1 MKTPPAGKKTS
12 DTKGTPRLFS
22 KILVANRGE
31 IALRVMRTSRE
42 LGIKTVAIHSPQDA
56 KAPHVRFA
64 DEAYLL
70 GNESSSSNYLNI
82 PAIVELAQK
91 TGADAVHPGYGFLSE
106 RSEFATALGK
116 AGVKFIGPPPK
127 PIDVLG
133 DKVAS
138 KVAARKA
145 GVPVVPGKDEFVSTL
160 AEAKEVVKLTG
171 YPVIIKAAFGGG
183 GMGMQVVLSEGELE
197 TALAATQRQA
207 KAAFGRGE
215 VFIEKFI
222 TRPRHIEFQFLADE
236 HGNVVHFGERECS
249 VQRRHQ
255 KLIEEAPSPA
265 LKAEDRVSVGAAVCK
280 LAKDVGYWNAGTA
293 EFLFDVDAG
302 GKLYFNEVNTR
313 LQVEHPVTEQ
323 VYGIDLVREQIRI
336 AAGEPLGYDQAW
348 VDARRRGWALECR
361 INAEDPKNK
370 FMPTPGHIH
379 RHIPPNGNGV
389 RVDTYLYSG
398 FTVPSSYDSMVAKLI
413 TYGADRPEA
422 IRKMRRALA
431 EYDLGNLV
439 TNRELHQVIFEDE
452 AFCAGDM
459 TTRFLDERKIL
470 DRLMGVEEAASEDA
484 KRKLAALA
492 AALAHEPGGIDSLVL
507 KNYTVRQSTA
517 KNVGVDE
524 FGRRRLSAWGRRGR
538 YEGQGR
544 NS

>member
-1 MKTPPAGKKTS
+1 MKPQSANGVSKP
-12 DTKGTPRLFS
+12 LFK

-31 IALRVMRTSRE
+31 IALRVMRTARE
-42 LGIKTVAIHSPQDA
+42 LGIQTVAIHSPQDA
-56 KAPHVRFA
+56 KAPHVKFA

-70 GNESSSSNYLNI
+70 GTEVTATNYLNI
-82 PAIVELAQK
+82 PAIVELAQRV
-91 TGADAVHPGYGFLSE
+91 GADAVHPGYGFLSE
-106 RSEFATALGK
+106 RSEFATALAK
-116 AGVKFIGPPPK
+116 AGIKFIGPPPK
-127 PIDVLG
+127 PIDILG

-138 KVAARKA
+138 KIAARKA
-145 GVPVVPGKDEFVSTL
+145 GVPVVPGKDSFVSDL
-160 AEAKEVVKLTG
+160 KEAHEVVKLTG

-183 GMGMQVVLSEGELE
+183 GMGMQVVNSEAELA

-222 TRPRHIEFQFLADE
+222 QKPRHIEFQFLADE
-236 HGNVVHFGERECS
+236 HGHVVHYGERECS

-265 LKAEDRVSVGAAVCK
+265 LPADVREKVGKAVCQ

-293 EFLFDVDAG
+293 EFLYDVGDP
-302 GKLYFNEVNTR
+302 KNPQLYFNEVNTR

-323 VYGIDLVREQIRI
+323 VYGVDLVREQIRI

-348 VDARRRGWALECR
+348 VDARRRGWAIECR
-361 INAEDPKNK
+361 INAEDPKAK
-370 FMPTPGHIH
+370 FMPTPGHIT

-398 FTVPSSYDSMVAKLI
+398 FTVPSSYDSMVSKLI
-413 TYGADRPEA
+413 CYGADRPEA

-431 EYDLGNLV
+431 EYDLGSLV

-459 TTRFLDERKIL
+459 TTRFLDERHIL
-470 DRLMGVEEAASEDA
+470 DKLMGVEQAASEETKA
-484 KRKLAALA
+484 KLAALA
-492 AALAHEPGGIDSLVL
+492 AALAQEPGGIDSLVL

-524 FGRRRLSAWGRRGR
+524 YGRRRLSAWGRRGR

-544 NS
+544 GP

>member
-1 MKTPPAGKKTS
+1 M
-12 DTKGTPRLFS
+12 TKLFS

-31 IALRVMRTSRE
+31 IALRVLRTARE
-42 LGIKTVAIHSPQDA
+42 LGLPTVAIHSPQDA

-70 GNESSSSNYLNI
+70 GNESSASNYLNI
-82 PAIVELAQK
+82 PAIVELAQRV
-91 TGADAVHPGYGFLSE
+91 GADAVHPGYGFLSE
-106 RSEFATALGK
+106 RSEFARALAK
-116 AGVKFIGPPPK
+116 AGIKFIGPPPE

-138 KVAARKA
+138 KIAARKA
-145 GVPVVPGKDEFVSTL
+145 KVPVVPGKDEFVSTL
-160 AEAKEVVKLTG
+160 AEAKQVAQLTG
-171 YPVIIKAAFGGG
+171 YPLIIKAAFGGG
-183 GMGMQVVLSEGELE
+183 GMGMQVVPSESELAQ
-197 TALAATQRQA
+197 ALASTQRQA

-222 TRPRHIEFQFLADE
+222 TRPRHIEIQFLADE

-255 KLIEEAPSPA
+255 KLIEEAPSPVM
-265 LKAEDRVSVGAAVCK
+265 KPEDRIRVGASVCQ

-293 EFLFDVDAG
+293 EFLYEE
-302 GKLYFNEVNTR
+302 GKYYFNEVNTR

-336 AAGEPLGYDQAW
+336 AAGEPLGYDQKW
-348 VDARRRGWALECR
+348 VDARRRGWAIECR
-361 INAEDPKNK
+361 INAEDPRNN
-370 FMPTPGHIH
+370 FMPTPGHIN

-398 FTVPSSYDSMVAKLI
+398 FTVPATYDSMVAKLI
-413 TYGADRPEA
+413 AYGQDRPEA

-431 EYDLGNLV
+431 EYDLGSLV
-439 TNRELHQVIFEDE
+439 TNRELHQVVLADE
-452 AFCAGDM
+452 AFGAGDM
-459 TTRFLDERKIL
+459 TTRFLDERNIL
-470 DRLMGVEEAASEDA
+470 GKLMGAEEAASEET
-484 KRKLAALA
+484 RLRLAALA
-492 AALAHEPGGIDSLVL
+492 AALAHEPGGIDSMVQ
-507 KNYTVRQSTA
+507 KSYNFRQSAA

-524 FGRRRLSAWGRRGR
+524 YGRRKLSPWGRRGR
-538 YEGQGR
+538 YQAQGAG
-544 NS
+544 

>member
-1 MKTPPAGKKTS
+1 MKP
-12 DTKGTPRLFS
+12 LFR
-22 KILVANRGE
+22 KLLVANRGE
-31 IALRVMRTSRE
+31 IALRVMRTARE
-42 LGIKTVAIHSPQDA
+42 LDIATVAIHSPQDA
-56 KAPHVRFA
+56 KAPHVKFA

-70 GNESSSSNYLNI
+70 GNEASASNYLNI

-91 TGADAVHPGYGFLSE
+91 VGADAVHPGYGFLSE

-116 AGVKFIGPPPK
+116 AGVKFIGPPPR

-145 GVPVVPGKDEFVSTL
+145 GVPVVPGKDEFVATL
-160 AEAKEVVKLTG
+160 EEAKGVVGLTG

-183 GMGMQVVLSEGELE
+183 GMGMQVVGSEAELAS
-197 TALAATQRQA
+197 ALAQTQRQA

-215 VFIEKFI
+215 MFIEKFI
-222 TRPRHIEFQFLADE
+222 QRPRHIEIQFLADE
-236 HGNVVHFGERECS
+236 HGHVVHFGERECS

-255 KLIEEAPSPA
+255 KLIEEAPSPIV
-265 LKAEDRVSVGAAVCK
+265 KDEDRKRVGAAVCK

-293 EFLFDVDAG
+293 EFLYEDG
-302 GKLYFNEVNTR
+302 HYYFNEVNTR

-348 VDARRRGWALECR
+348 VDARRRGWAIECR
-361 INAEDPKNK
+361 INAEDPRHK
-370 FMPTPGHIH
+370 FLPTPGHIA

-398 FTVPSSYDSMVAKLI
+398 FTVPSTYDSMVAKLI
-413 TYGADRPEA
+413 CYGQDRPEA

-439 TNRELHQVIFEDE
+439 TNRELHEVIFRDE

-459 TTRFLDERKIL
+459 TTKFLEERRIL
-470 DRLMGVEEAASEDA
+470 DKLLGVEEEASEEA
-484 KRKLAALA
+484 KQKLAALA
-492 AALAHEPGGIDSLVL
+492 AALAQEPGGIDSMVL
-507 KNYTVRQSTA
+507 KSYAFKQSAA

-524 FGRRRLSAWGRRGR
+524 HGRRRLSPWGRRGR

-544 NS
+544 LA

>member
-1 MKTPPAGKKTS
+1 
-12 DTKGTPRLFS
+12 
-22 KILVANRGE
+22 
-31 IALRVMRTSRE
+31 
-42 LGIKTVAIHSPQDA
+42 
-56 KAPHVRFA
+56 
-64 DEAYLL
+64 
-70 GNESSSSNYLNI
+70 
-82 PAIVELAQK
+82 
-91 TGADAVHPGYGFLSE
+91 
-106 RSEFATALGK
+106 
-116 AGVKFIGPPPK
+116 
-127 PIDVLG
+127 VLG

-145 GVPVVPGKDEFVSTL
+145 GVPVVPGKDEFVATL
-160 AEAKEVVKLTG
+160 AEAKEVVQLTG

-183 GMGMQVVLSEGELE
+183 GMGMQVVHSEAELAA
-197 TALAATQRQA
+197 ALAATQRQA

-222 TRPRHIEFQFLADE
+222 QRPRHIEIQFLADE

-255 KLIEEAPSPA
+255 KLIEEAPSPVVRP
-265 LKAEDRVSVGAAVCK
+265 EDRARVGASVCQ

-293 EFLFDVDAG
+293 EFLYED
-302 GKLYFNEVNTR
+302 GKYYFNEVNTR

-336 AAGEPLGYDQAW
+336 AQGEPLGYDQAW
-348 VDARRRGWALECR
+348 VDARRRGWAIECR
-361 INAEDPKNK
+361 INAEDPRNQ
-370 FMPTPGHIH
+370 FMPTPGHIQ

-398 FTVPSSYDSMVAKLI
+398 FTVPSTYDSMVAKLI
-413 TYGADRPEA
+413 VYGQDRDEA
-422 IRKMRRALA
+422 IRKMRRALR

-439 TNRELHQVIFEDE
+439 TNRELHEVIFRDE

-470 DRLMGVEEAASEDA
+470 ARLMGVEDAASEET
-484 KRKLAALA
+484 RLRLAALA
-492 AALAHEPGGIDSLVL
+492 AALSHEPGGIDSLVQ
-507 KNYTVRQSTA
+507 KSYSFRQSAA

-524 FGRRRLSAWGRRGR
+524 FGRRRLSAWGQKGRREAVGATT
-538 YEGQGR
+538 
-544 NS
+544 

>member
-1 MKTPPAGKKTS
+1 MKP
-12 DTKGTPRLFS
+12 LFR

-31 IALRVMRTSRE
+31 IALRVMRTARE

-70 GNESSSSNYLNI
+70 GTEASSSNYLNI
-82 PAIVELAQK
+82 PAIVELAK
-91 TGADAVHPGYGFLSE
+91 KVGADAVHPGYGFLSE
-106 RSEFATALGK
+106 RSEFAKALAD
-116 AGVKFIGPPPK
+116 AGIKFIGPPPK
-127 PIDVLG
+127 PIDILG

-138 KVAARKA
+138 KLAARKA
-145 GVPVVPGKDEFVSTL
+145 GVPVVPGKDEFVATL
-160 AEAKEVVKLTG
+160 AEAQEVVKLTG

-183 GMGMQVVLSEGELE
+183 GMGMQVVQSEAELG

-222 TRPRHIEFQFLADE
+222 QKPRHIEFQFLADE
-236 HGNVVHFGERECS
+236 HGNVVHYGERECS

-265 LKAEDRVSVGAAVCK
+265 LPADVREKVGAAVCK

-293 EFLFDVDAG
+293 EFLYDVGDP
-302 GKLYFNEVNTR
+302 KNPQLYFNEVNTR

-323 VYGIDLVREQIRI
+323 VYGVDLVREQIRI
-336 AAGEPLGYDQAW
+336 AAGERLGYDQKW
-348 VDARRRGWALECR
+348 VDNRRRGWAIECR

-370 FMPTPGHIH
+370 FMPTPGYIN

-398 FTVPSSYDSMVAKLI
+398 FTVPSTYDSMVAKLI
-413 TYGADRPEA
+413 CYGADRPEA

-470 DRLMGVEEAASEDA
+470 EKLMGVEEEASEET
-484 KRKLAALA
+484 RQQLAALA
-492 AALAHEPGGIDSLVL
+492 AALSMEPGGIDSVVA
-507 KNYTVRQSTA
+507 KNYQFRQASA

-524 FGRRRLSAWGRRGR
+524 HGRRRLNQWGNKGRRESIG
-538 YEGQGR
+538 GLM
-544 NS
+544 

>member
-1 MKTPPAGKKTS
+1 MKP
-12 DTKGTPRLFS
+12 LFR

-31 IALRVMRTSRE
+31 IALRVMRTARE
-42 LGIKTVAIHSPQDA
+42 LDIGTVAIHSPQDA
-56 KAPHVRFA
+56 KAPHVKFA
-64 DEAYLL
+64 DEAYGL
-70 GNESSSSNYLNI
+70 GNESSASNYLNI

-91 TGADAVHPGYGFLSE
+91 VGADAVHPGYGFLSE

-116 AGVKFIGPPPK
+116 AGVKFIGPPPR

-160 AEAKEVVKLTG
+160 VEAKGVVGLTG

-183 GMGMQVVLSEGELE
+183 GMGMQVVGSEPELAS
-197 TALAATQRQA
+197 ALAQTQRQA

-222 TRPRHIEFQFLADE
+222 QRPRHIEIQFLADE
-236 HGNVVHFGERECS
+236 HGHVVHFGERECS

-255 KLIEEAPSPA
+255 KLIEEAPSPIV
-265 LKAEDRVSVGAAVCK
+265 KPEDRARIGASVCK

-293 EFLFDVDAG
+293 EFLYEDG
-302 GKLYFNEVNTR
+302 QYYFNEVNTR

-348 VDARRRGWALECR
+348 VDARRRGWAIECR
-361 INAEDPKNK
+361 INAEDPRAK
-370 FMPTPGHIH
+370 FMPTPGHIA

-398 FTVPSSYDSMVAKLI
+398 FTVPSTYDSMVAKLI
-413 TYGADRPEA
+413 TYGQDRPEA

-439 TNRELHQVIFEDE
+439 TNRELHEVIFRDE
-452 AFCAGDM
+452 AFVAGDM
-459 TTRFLDERKIL
+459 TTKFLEERRIL
-470 DRLMGVEEAASEDA
+470 DKLMGVEEEASEET
-484 KRKLAALA
+484 KQKLAALA
-492 AALAHEPGGIDSLVL
+492 AALAHEPGGIDSMVL
-507 KNYTVRQSTA
+507 KSYAFKQSAA

-524 FGRRRLSAWGRRGR
+524 HGRRRLSPWGRRGR

-544 NS
+544 LA

>member
-1 MKTPPAGKKTS
+1 MKP
-12 DTKGTPRLFS
+12 LFR

-31 IALRVMRTSRE
+31 IALRVMRTARE
-42 LGIKTVAIHSPQDA
+42 LGIGTVAIHSPQDA
-56 KAPHVRFA
+56 KAPHVRYA

-70 GNESSSSNYLNI
+70 GNEASSSNYLNI
-82 PAIVELAQK
+82 PAIVELCQK
-91 TGADAVHPGYGFLSE
+91 VGADAVHPGYGFLSE
-106 RSEFATALGK
+106 RSEFAAALGK

-138 KVAARKA
+138 KIAARKA
-145 GVPVVPGKDEFVSTL
+145 GVPVVPGKDAFVADL
-160 AEAKEVVKLTG
+160 AGAKEVVKLTG

-183 GMGMQVVLSEGELE
+183 GMGMQVVQSEAELA

-222 TRPRHIEFQFLADE
+222 QKPRHIEFQFLADE
-236 HGNVVHFGERECS
+236 HGNVVHYGERECS

-255 KLIEEAPSPA
+255 KLIEEAPSPVLPA
-265 LKAEDRVSVGAAVCK
+265 KLRDEVGAAVCK

-293 EFLFDVDAG
+293 EFLYDVG
-302 GKLYFNEVNTR
+302 NPQKPELYFNEVNTR

-323 VYGIDLVREQIRI
+323 VYGVDLVREQIRI
-336 AAGEPLGYDQAW
+336 AAGEPLGYDQKW
-348 VDARRRGWALECR
+348 VDNRRRGWAIECR
-361 INAEDPKNK
+361 INAEDPRNK
-370 FMPTPGHIH
+370 FMPTPGHIN

-398 FTVPSSYDSMVAKLI
+398 FTVPSTYDSMVAKLI
-413 TYGADRPEA
+413 CYGADRPEA
-422 IRKMRRALA
+422 IRKMRRALQ
-431 EYDLGNLV
+431 EYDLGSLV
-439 TNRELHQVIFEDE
+439 TNRELHQVIFQDE

-470 DRLMGVEEAASEDA
+470 DKLMGVEEQVTEEH
-484 KRKLAALA
+484 KVKLAALA
-492 AALAHEPGGIDSLVL
+492 AALAQEPGGIDAIVQKS
-507 KNYTVRQSTA
+507 YAFQQSTA

-538 YEGQGR
+538 YEAQGR
-544 NS
+544 GA

>member
-1 MKTPPAGKKTS
+1 MTRTFG
-12 DTKGTPRLFS
+12 

-31 IALRVMRTSRE
+31 IALRVMRTARE
-42 LGIKTVAIHSPQDA
+42 MGIKTVAIHSPQDA

-70 GNESSSSNYLNI
+70 GGEASATNYLNI
-82 PAIVELAQK
+82 PLVVETAQK
-91 TGADAVHPGYGFLSE
+91 AGADAVHPGYGFLSE

-116 AGVKFIGPPPK
+116 AGIKFIGPPPK
-127 PIDVLG
+127 PIDILG

-138 KVAARKA
+138 KIAARKA

-160 AEAKEVVKLTG
+160 AEAKEVIQLTG

-183 GMGMQVVLSEGELE
+183 GMGMRVVHKEAELAE
-197 TALAATQRQA
+197 SLAATQRQA
-207 KAAFGRGE
+207 KSAFGRGE

-222 TRPRHIEFQFLADE
+222 QRPRHIEFQFLADE
-236 HGNVVHFGERECS
+236 HGNVVHYGERECS

-265 LKAEDRVSVGAAVCK
+265 LPAAERARVGAAVCK

-293 EFLFDVDAG
+293 EFLFDTDAPG
-302 GKLYFNEVNTR
+302 GGHLYFNEVNTR

-323 VYGIDLVREQIRI
+323 VYGVDLVREQIRI
-336 AAGEPLGYDQAW
+336 AMGEPLGYDQAW
-348 VDARRRGWALECR
+348 VDARRRGWAIECR
-361 INAEDPKNK
+361 INAEDPRNQ
-370 FMPTPGHIH
+370 FMPTPGFIS

-398 FTVPSSYDSMVAKLI
+398 FTVPNTYDSMVAKLI
-413 TYGADRPEA
+413 CYGADRTEA

-439 TNRELHQVIFEDE
+439 TNRELHQVIFQDE
-452 AFCAGDM
+452 AFCKGDM
-459 TTRFLDERKIL
+459 TTRFLDDRKIL
-470 DRLMGVEEAASEDA
+470 DKLMGLEEEATKEV
-484 KRKLAALA
+484 REKLAALA
-492 AALAHEPGGIDSLVL
+492 AALAQEPGGIDSLVQ
-507 KNYTVRQSTA
+507 KAYHFQQASA

-524 FGRRRLSAWGRRGR
+524 YGRRKLSPWGRRGR
-538 YEGQGR
+538 YEVQGR
-544 NS
+544 GA

>member
-1 MKTPPAGKKTS
+1 MKP
-12 DTKGTPRLFS
+12 LFR

-31 IALRVMRTSRE
+31 IALRVMRTARE
-42 LGIKTVAIHSPQDA
+42 LDIKTVAIHSPQDA

-64 DEAYLL
+64 DEAHLL
-70 GNESSSSNYLNI
+70 GNESSSTNYLNI
-82 PAIVELAQK
+82 PAIVELCQK
-91 TGADAVHPGYGFLSE
+91 VGADAVHPGYGFLSE
-106 RSEFATALGK
+106 RSEFGTALAK
-116 AGVKFIGPPPK
+116 AGIKFIGPPPQ
-127 PIDVLG
+127 PIDILG

-138 KVAARKA
+138 KIAARKA
-145 GVPVVPGKDEFVSTL
+145 GVPVVPGKDEFVATL
-160 AEAKEVVKLTG
+160 DEAKEVVKLTG

-183 GMGMQVVLSEGELE
+183 GMGMQVVNSEAELA

-222 TRPRHIEFQFLADE
+222 TRPRHIEIQFLADE

-255 KLIEEAPSPA
+255 KLIEEAPSPIV
-265 LKAEDRVSVGAAVCK
+265 KDEDRKRVGASVCK
-280 LAKDVGYWNAGTA
+280 LAKEVGYWNAGTA
-293 EFLFDVDAG
+293 EFLYEDG
-302 GKLYFNEVNTR
+302 HYYFNEVNTR

-336 AAGEPLGYDQAW
+336 AAGEKLGYDQAW
-348 VDARRRGWALECR
+348 VDARRRGWAIECR

-370 FMPTPGHIH
+370 FMPTPGLIQ
-379 RHIPPNGNGV
+379 RHTAPSGNGV

-398 FTVPSSYDSMVAKLI
+398 FQVPSTYDSMVAKLI
-413 TYGADRPEA
+413 CYGADRPEA

-439 TNRELHQVIFEDE
+439 TNRELHEVIFRDE

-459 TTRFLDERKIL
+459 TTKFLDERKIL
-470 DRLMGVEEAASEDA
+470 DKLMGVEETATDDT
-484 KRKLAALA
+484 KRRLAALA

-507 KNYTVRQSTA
+507 KAYSFKQSSA

-524 FGRRRLSAWGRRGR
+524 YGRRRMSAWGKRGR
-538 YEGQGR
+538 SDSVGVLK
-544 NS
+544 